1 MDLMCEGWVAGR
13 WRTANQNSRFCP
25 FFAAKWP
32 SEDWHTVRKGAA
44 DMAAPLPGAIPDEL
58 GSVAR
63 GPRDPRSVRILA
75 KTIYRELRQNGL
87 EEQEVMALAGELL
100 SLLATDVEDRRLGAS
115 RCGGQGDSS
124 PPPPAPP
131 SPKDT
136 EPSR

>member
-1 MDLMCEGWVAGR
+1 M
-13 WRTANQNSRFCP
+13 
-25 FFAAKWP
+25 
-32 SEDWHTVRKGAA
+32 
-44 DMAAPLPGAIPDEL
+44 
-58 GSVAR
+58 AR

-115 RCGGQGDSS
+115 RGQGDSS
-124 PPPPAPP
+124 PPPAPP
-131 SPKDT
+131 APKDT